1 MNFNKILTLL
11 SFSVLLSGCQMFAKP
26 LPYVPPEPVKVVT
39 VEIQPEI
46 YQPPLPQSVKLED
59 IRWIVITKD
68 NLSEKVTELEN
79 ITGNDFVVF
88 AITPHDYENLAY
100 NLQEI
105 RRYIRQ
111 LNEVVVYYQSV
122 TKSKE

>member
-1 MNFNKILTLL
+1 
-11 SFSVLLSGCQMFAKP
+11 MFAKP

-46 YQPPLPQSVKLED
+46 YQPPLPKSVKLED

-88 AITPHDYENLAY
+88 AMTPHDYENLAY
-100 NLQEI
+100 NLQEV